1 MKTIPIES
9 TFYQCISD
17 VIKWHKQ
24 YPDDWKQTWF
34 ELQKHYSEE
43 VGCPDG
49 VFVPLD
55 IDAKI
60 NAAYIVL
67 VCCMVMEILLK
78 QWKYLHVLGKIL
90 IVILLLPVVFR
101 CDAGL

>member
-34 ELQKHYSEE
+34 ELQKHYSYLQ
-43 VGCPDG
+43 PIITQY
-49 VFVPLD
+49 F
-55 IDAKI
+55 IDNKS
-60 NAAYIVL
+60 
-67 VCCMVMEILLK
+67 EIWLLF
-78 QWKYLHVLGKIL
+78 L
-90 IVILLLPVVFR
+90 IAHSKR
-101 CDAGL
+101 